1 MTKQKIKEEEERK
14 ILEEKVSIKLQVF
27 YISIIKHFNQNI
39 SRPGGVVQW
48 SVVVSVHLEK
58 TRKRAKKGRKAAKR
72 VGKAKGKRKNKLIL
86 NIIYCNNK
94 LYFYTLSL
102 IYCVNRMFEKN
113 ETTKDNLSLEISDAI
128 RCGK

>member
-1 MTKQKIKEEEERK
+1 MVIEDRMTKQKIKEEEERK

-27 YISIIKHFNQNI
+27 FYISIIQHCNQNI

-72 VGKAKGKRKNKLIL
+72 VGKAKGKRKNNLIL
-86 NIIYCNNK
+86 KIIYCNNK
-94 LYFYTLSL
+94 LYFY
-102 IYCVNRMFEKN
+102 NRS
-113 ETTKDNLSLEISDAI
+113 NLL
-128 RCGK
+128 C